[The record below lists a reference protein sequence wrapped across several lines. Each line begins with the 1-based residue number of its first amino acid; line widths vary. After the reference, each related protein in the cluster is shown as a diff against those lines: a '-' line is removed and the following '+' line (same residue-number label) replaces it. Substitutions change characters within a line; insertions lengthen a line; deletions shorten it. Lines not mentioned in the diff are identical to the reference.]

1 MEISFK
7 DQVVLIAGSSDGIGL
22 AIAKA
27 FGRDGAKVAICGRSQ
42 AKLTQAAESLRAQS
56 IEVFAQ
62 SCDVTIFD
70 QFRSFADGAEAAL
83 GPINI
88 FINNVGCFPFCQ
100 IKDMDESLWDLVMNT
115 NLKSAFLGA
124 KIAFEKMKDRG
135 GVLINTSSVASKLG
149 GIGYGSYA
157 VSKRGINA
165 LTQILAAEFAPYGI
179 RVFAYAPGMTETA
192 LTQEAINKAG
202 MDSTVAPIAL
212 HRVGQPDEIASV
224 VEFLASDL
232 ASYVCGSVVEIDGGK
247 FAAQNPQ
254 LAWSLKDM

>member
-100 IKDMDESLWDLVMNT
+100 ITAYSVMAI
-115 NLKSAFLGA
+115 LAS
-124 KIAFEKMKDRG
+124 
-135 GVLINTSSVASKLG
+135 GVSS
-149 GIGYGSYA
+149 A
-157 VSKRGINA
+157 VSSRRI
-165 LTQILAAEFAPYGI
+165 IL
-179 RVFAYAPGMTETA
+179 
-192 LTQEAINKAG
+192 
-202 MDSTVAPIAL
+202 S
-212 HRVGQPDEIASV
+212 AS
-224 VEFLASDL
+224 L
-232 ASYVCGSVVEIDGGK
+232 CI
-247 FAAQNPQ
+247 
-254 LAWSLKDM
+254 